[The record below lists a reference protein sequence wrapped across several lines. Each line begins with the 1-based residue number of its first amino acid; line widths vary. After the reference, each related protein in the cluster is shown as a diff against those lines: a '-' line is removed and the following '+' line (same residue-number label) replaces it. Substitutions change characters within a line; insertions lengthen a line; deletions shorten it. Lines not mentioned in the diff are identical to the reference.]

1 MVISMLKLES
11 NELHEPSF
19 LSKRRTKEAEKKQ
32 KLNIAFNL
40 ANVS

>member
-1 MVISMLKLES
+1 MPKLVS
-11 NELHEPSF
+11 NELQEPSF

-32 KLNIAFNL
+32 KLNIAINL